1 MGRLS
6 SLRRPEPASAPRSPA
21 TDSAPLRCRKARQG
35 TLTLVTNRAPSDL
48 DPHSAY
54 DAGSR
59 GLLQGP
65 FEGLIRAKANTT
77 DEFVPV
83 LAESWEANADESVWT
98 FRLRDGVT
106 FQDGTPLDAFAAR
119 ASFERLFTLGLA
131 PSTVLGRFLE
141 DPAQI
146 TAPDRLTLVFDLG
159 RPQPLFEAALA
170 SAYGTAIVNVA
181 ALQDHEVDG
190 DWGHAW
196 AQTSSEGLGT
206 GPYRIIEFDVE
217 TGVVLERYDG
227 YWRGWEGEHFDGSS
241 SASSSSR
248 DAPRLDRKR
257 RRGHRRRLAA
267 GHGARAGADSRPGG
281 RPSLQPDVRYI
292 AMTVAGPL
300 ASPEA
305 RQALCWAFPYDE
317 VIAGVYEGYAKRA
330 IGPIAEL
337 CRGFDP
343 NTFVYETDLERA
355 RAPRSGGDHG
365 GDGPLSMLCRP
376 GIRRPRSR
384 PSCSRRTWRISA

>member
-1 MGRLS
+1 M
-6 SLRRPEPASAPRSPA
+6 
-21 TDSAPLRCRKARQG
+21 
-35 TLTLVTNRAPSDL
+35 TNRAPSDL

-54 DAGSR
+54 DAGS
-59 GLLQGP
+59 GVLLQGP

-106 FQDGTPLDAFAAR
+106 FQDGTPLDATAAR
-119 ASFERLFTLGLA
+119 ASFERLLTLGLA
-131 PSTVLGRFLE
+131 PSTVLGRFLT

-159 RPQPLFEAALA
+159 RPQPLFETALA
-170 SAYGTAIVNVA
+170 SAYGTAIVNTA

-206 GPYRIIEFDVE
+206 GPYRIVEFDVE
-217 TGVVLERYDG
+217 TGAVLERYDG
-227 YWRGWEGEHFDGSS
+227 YWRGWEGEHFDEVILRVVVEPETRRALIENG
-241 SASSSSR
+241 
-248 DAPRLDRKR
+248 DADIATTLPLATVSELEQHPDLAVD
-257 RRGHRRRLAA
+257 HRY
-267 GHGARAGADSRPGG
+267 
-281 RPSLQPDVRYI
+281 SLVVRYI

-300 ASPEA
+300 QSPEA

-317 VIAGVYEGYAKRA
+317 VIAGRLRGIRQAGSRSRRRA
-330 IGPIAEL
+330 VPRLRSGHLRLSDRPGAGPRTA
-337 CRGFDP
+337 
-343 NTFVYETDLERA
+343 
-355 RAPRSGGDHG
+355 RSGGDRG
-365 GDGPLSMLCRP
+365 GDSPDHAPAAREHGDRGNGRAVP
-376 GIRRPRSR
+376 GEPRGDRR
-384 PSCSRRTWRISA
+384 